1 MSGKKPL
8 IFVSGAFFMVF
19 WKKNYYYNILS
30 VIGLSDFI
38 TNHYEEHKAFFL
50 YLCGKKDVMVG
61 QF

>member
-1 MSGKKPL
+1 
-8 IFVSGAFFMVF
+8 MVF